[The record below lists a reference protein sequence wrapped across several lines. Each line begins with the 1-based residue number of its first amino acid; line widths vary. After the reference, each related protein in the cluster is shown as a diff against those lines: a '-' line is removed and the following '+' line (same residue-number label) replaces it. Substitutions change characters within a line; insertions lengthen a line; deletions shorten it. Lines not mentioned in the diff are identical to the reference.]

1 MSLIPLLLQVVTVGQ
16 WDACGGF
23 GHFAGGREG
32 ASKWKKT
39 KQRDESRIENKGGL
53 DQGHVIEKSSEKIV
67 AFKFSVKKAFI
78 RFCFGSGLDANF
90 ILILAYFLFCGRVV
104 FAMVSRDVVK
114 MLASEFAKVAC
125 FYVSNK

>member
-53 DQGHVIEKSSEKIV
+53 DQGHVIEKV
-67 AFKFSVKKAFI
+67 AKNSRFLNFSVKKAFV
-78 RFCFGSGLDANF
+78 RFCFGSELDANF
-90 ILILAYFLFCGRVV
+90 YFILAYFLFLWQG
-104 FAMVSRDVVK
+104 
-114 MLASEFAKVAC
+114 C
-125 FYVSNK
+125 FCNGVQGCSKDAGQWVC